1 MIKKDLCLFIPA
13 VKKNVAF
20 PDDLVKRLDEIT
32 LIQRAINT
40 GLELVNRQ
48 DLFVV
53 TDSQEITLV
62 CERNNVGFFYN
73 ENLKLSDSYII
84 QDLKKFILGKYK
96 NYKFVQIYYAY
107 FPLLSSDNIR
117 TAYEL
122 FIQNDYDVLVSVKKQ
137 KHNIY
142 QNSQYKSLTEFG
154 FTRDR
159 NHFYSEQKAFIF
171 FKSELIKENSVGLKV
186 QPYVLEENIIGIESY
201 QDWWLCEKLLK
212 RKRIVFRVIG
222 NEQVGMGH
230 IYRTL
235 TIAHEITDHEII
247 FVCDEKDRVAII
259 QVSGNDYL
267 AYSFPGDQIEDE
279 LVKLKPDLI
288 INDMLDTSAAYITK
302 LKQADIKVVNFEDLS
317 DGAVT
322 ADITFNELYNMPV
335 LSGENIRWGYTYS
348 FLRDE
353 FNDARVRTFN
363 NEVKSVLLTFGGAD
377 QQNLTMKILSTIV
390 GFCMEQKISVHVV
403 TGAAYPYKNE
413 LMAYIDGLEGA
424 DIDFTSVTGVISKIM
439 EKCDLAIS
447 SNGRTVYE
455 LCHMNIPG
463 LIISHHEREKTHLF
477 ANEKN
482 GFIPLG
488 IYESGTTEREVKNKL
503 SELVTNIFYRKQLF
517 DSMEQYN
524 FLTNKSRVINLITD
538 LIE

>member
-302 LKQADIKVVNFEDLS
+302 LKQAGIKVVNFEDLS